1 MEIDFQ
7 KTNTPFRKKYTI
19 SGEKTYKEAV
29 TEEASTT
36 HTNNVVILGGSIIS
50 FNRGITSQFNKT
62 LRTGRARFKHFAGT
76 SPKDLLNYIDPTLEE
91 QNFQAAVTHIGI
103 NDILYDSSTRQINL
117 LLQNVKEIGKIV

>member
-29 TEEASTT
+29 TEETSTT

-50 FNRGITSQFNKT
+50 FNRGITSKFNKT

-76 SPKDLLNYIDPTLEE
+76 SPKDLLDPTLEE
-91 QNFQAAVTHIGI
+91 QNFQAAVIHIGI
-103 NDILYDSSTRQINL
+103 NVILYDSSTRQVNL